1 MGPSKQSVF
10 LIFLIWQQVYMVCVK
25 ASIYK
30 LWLECELSIKVQFVC
45 AKFQAVFPTT
55 VWLTADCWGAISKQV
70 VKIGPQSSGKHW
82 GRRIFLTKKGLK
94 MEIPEF
100 VPLSQKTKKA
110 SMEET
115 KRKEKERRVSKERGK
130 LFQKISLRT
139 GFSEEQVDRNEIV
152 FKQVENEENQHFVI
166 SLSGYF

>member
-1 MGPSKQSVF
+1 M
-10 LIFLIWQQVYMVCVK
+10 
-25 ASIYK
+25 
-30 LWLECELSIKVQFVC
+30 
-45 AKFQAVFPTT
+45 
-55 VWLTADCWGAISKQV
+55 
-70 VKIGPQSSGKHW
+70 
-82 GRRIFLTKKGLK
+82 TKKGLK

-115 KRKEKERRVSKERGK
+115 KRKERERRVSKERGK

-152 FKQVENEENQHFVI
+152 FKHEGNNFKNWKMRKI
-166 SLSGYF
+166 NIL